1 MHSLHR
7 ARRVGITAIA
17 CALLMRLSVSEFPE
31 NLFSGL
37 KQSNTD
43 TISTEQETGHN
54 VRFSSSLDVFSP
66 DFMESPPPVLPEITE
81 VPLPSF
87 SGDEAVNLY
96 YAANVQPDISA
107 LLQKPLQWDLAGE
120 EPSVLILH
128 THATESYSRRGEN
141 YKETSAWR
149 TLDTDYNMLALG
161 EVVSG
166 ILEEHDIPVIHDE
179 SLHDY
184 PSYSGSYTRARKS
197 LQQLL
202 QAHPGIRLVL
212 DLHRD
217 ASGGEEGQMR
227 TRADVEGET
236 SAQLMVVIGTNHE
249 NYEENLSLGLK
260 LHALL
265 EQRSPG
271 IMRPLQ
277 LRGQR
282 FNQDLNPGA
291 LLIEIGA
298 AGNSHGE
305 ARLAA
310 EQLAEAIVCIAKGTQ

>member
-310 EQLAEAIVCIAKGTQ
+310 EQLAEAIVCIANGTQ

>member
-1 MHSLHR
+1 MHSLHH
-7 ARRVGITAIA
+7 ARRVGITAIV
-17 CALLMRLSVSEFPE
+17 CALLMRLFATGIPGTLISR
-31 NLFSGL
+31 L
-37 KQSNTD
+37 KKLNTD
-43 TISTEQETGHN
+43 TISAEQKTGQH

-66 DFMESPPPVLPEITE
+66 DFMESPPPSLPEITE

-87 SGDEAVNLY
+87 SGEETVKLY
-96 YAANVQPDISA
+96 YAANIQPDISE
-107 LLQKPLQWDLAGE
+107 LLQKPLQWNLTGE
-120 EPSVLILH
+120 EPRVLILH
-128 THATESYSRRGEN
+128 THTTESYSRRGEN

-149 TLDTDYNMLALG
+149 TLDEDYNMIAIG
-161 EVVSG
+161 ELVAG
-166 ILEEHDIPVIHDE
+166 ILLENGISVIHDE
-179 SLHDY
+179 NLHDY

-197 LQQLL
+197 LRQLL
-202 QAHPGIRLVL
+202 KEYPGVQLVL

-217 ASGGEEGQMR
+217 ASGGEDGQMR
-227 TRADVEGET
+227 TRAEVKGET

-282 FNQDLNPGA
+282 FNQDLHTGA
-291 LLIEIGA
+291 LLIEVGA

-310 EQLAEAIVCIAKGTQ
+310 SQLAEAIVAMAHGTQ

>member
-1 MHSLHR
+1 
-7 ARRVGITAIA
+7 
-17 CALLMRLSVSEFPE
+17 MRLSVSEFPE